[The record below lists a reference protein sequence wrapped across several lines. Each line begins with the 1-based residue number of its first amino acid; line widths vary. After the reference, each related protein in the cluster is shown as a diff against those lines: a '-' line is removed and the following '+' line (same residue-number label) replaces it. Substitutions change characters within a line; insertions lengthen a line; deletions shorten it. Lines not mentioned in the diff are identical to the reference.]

1 MSAAAPALRPLGF
14 PGILRLG
21 LVQAALGGIVMLV
34 TSMLNRIMVVEY
46 ALAAVVPAALIA
58 WHYAVQLSRPGFGHA
73 SDRGGSR
80 KRFILG
86 GMALLTLG
94 ALTATNAVF
103 LMASFRLVGIVAA
116 ILGFTMIGAG
126 VGAAGTSLLALL
138 ASRVEPARRPAA
150 AATTWIMMVAGI
162 AVTAGVASNFID
174 PFSPERLAMV
184 AGGICAVSLMI
195 TVLALH
201 RVAEGV
207 PAPVERGPESLAE
220 GLEAIW
226 GDPRVRGFTLFVL
239 VSMLA
244 YAMQDVILE
253 PFAGLV
259 FAYSPG
265 QSTRLASMQHGATLA
280 GMLAFGLAG
289 RWLVQRLAGGN
300 RTLVVAGCLMS
311 ATGLALLALAARQGS
326 GFPLAPTVMLLGFGN
341 GLFAVAAIASM
352 MDLAGYGGTGRE
364 GIRMGLW
371 GAAQAI
377 AFALGGL
384 LGAAGVDAGRA
395 LIGDDGAAFALVF
408 LAECL
413 LFLGA
418 AGLALRV
425 HMARRDVPGSA
436 AGVVT

>member
-1 MSAAAPALRPLGF
+1 MSRAVAPLGYA
-14 PGILRLG
+14 GILRLG

-46 ALAAVVPAALIA
+46 GLAAVLPAALIA

-73 SDRGGSR
+73 SDQGGGR

-86 GMALLTLG
+86 GMALLALG

-103 LMASFRLVGIVAA
+103 LMEHFRLAGIFAA
-116 ILGFTMIGAG
+116 TVGFTLVGAG

-138 ASRVEPARRPAA
+138 ASRVRPERRPAA

-162 AVTAGVASNFID
+162 AVTAGIASNFID

-184 AGGICAVSLMI
+184 AGCICAAALGV

-201 RVAEGV
+201 GVAEGPGV
-207 PAPVERGPESLAE
+207 SAARRPESLAQ
-220 GLEAIW
+220 GLDAIW

-265 QSTRLASMQHGATLA
+265 ESTRLASMQHGATLA
-280 GMLAFGLAG
+280 GMLTFGLVG
-289 RWLVQRLAGGN
+289 RWLVQRLPGGN
-300 RTLVVAGCLMS
+300 RTLVVAGCLIS
-311 ATGLALLALAARQGS
+311 ATALALLALGARQGA
-326 GFPLAPTVMLLGFGN
+326 GFPLSPTVMLLGFGN

-352 MDLAGYGGTGRE
+352 MDLASFGGAGRE

-384 LGAAGVDAGRA
+384 VGAAGVDAGRM
-395 LIGDDGAAFALVF
+395 LLGDDGAAFALVF
-408 LAECL
+408 LGEAL

-425 HMARRDVPGSA
+425 HMARRDMPETA

>member
-1 MSAAAPALRPLGF
+1 MSRARPVPPPLGF
-14 PGILRLG
+14 AGILRLG

-46 ALAAVVPAALIA
+46 GLAAVLPAALIA

-73 SDRGGSR
+73 SDQGGSR

-86 GMALLTLG
+86 GMALLALG

-103 LMASFRLVGIVAA
+103 LMEGFRLAGIVAA
-116 ILGFTMIGAG
+116 AIGFTMIGAG
-126 VGAAGTSLLALL
+126 VGAAGTALLALL
-138 ASRVEPARRPAA
+138 ASRVEPERRPAA
-150 AATTWIMMVAGI
+150 AATTWIMMVFGI
-162 AVTAGVASNFID
+162 AVTAGVASAFID

-184 AGGICAVSLMI
+184 AGSICAAALVA

-201 RVAEGV
+201 GVAEG
-207 PAPVERGPESLAE
+207 PAMPPERGPERFAE

-226 GDPRVRGFTLFVL
+226 GEPRVRGFTLFVL

-265 QSTRLASMQHGATLA
+265 ESTRLSSMQHGATLA
-280 GMLAFGLAG
+280 GMLAFGLTG
-289 RWLVQRLAGGN
+289 RWLVRRLSGGN

-311 ATGLALLALAARQGS
+311 ATGLGLLALGARHGA

-352 MDLAGYGGTGRE
+352 MDLAGLGGAGRE

-408 LAECL
+408 LGEAL
-413 LFLGA
+413 LFMCA
-418 AGLALRV
+418 AGLAMRV
-425 HMARRDVPGSA
+425 HMTRRDAPTSV